1 LATASQADVRKHIAA
16 GKVAPIYL
24 LLGADEAAKIALAGE
39 FLELVEAD
47 LRAFNVD
54 RLYGGETTGAEVVD
68 AARTLPMM
76 VPRRV
81 VLLLHAERLLNPKS
95 LNARKESDA
104 TTKDLETLES
114 YVKAPVDTC
123 CLVLVADG
131 LDGRRSLTR
140 QLMSKAIVVECE
152 GLRSAVE
159 AEKWVR
165 DQAAHEGL
173 TIDTRTARLVVSR
186 VGTRKRHPKD
196 NDPPPDTSRLRSD
209 MQRLLLYAAGRK
221 AITGAD
227 VMEVIGPATSE
238 DDWGVTRAIE
248 RGSAGDA
255 LRELGLMMDNGAVPY
270 MILGQL
276 AWFVRT
282 KVPAPKVSSAVEAV
296 FRTDLAIKTSAG
308 DPRALLERLVV
319 ELCGR

>member
-1 LATASQADVRKHIAA
+1 MAAASQSDVRKQIAA

-24 LLGADEAAKIALAGE
+24 LIGADEAAKIALAGE
-39 FLELVEAD
+39 FLDLVETD

-81 VLLLHAERLLNPKS
+81 VLLLHAERLLNPK
-95 LNARKESDA
+95 KDSDA
-104 TTKDLETLES
+104 TERDLETLES
-114 YVKAPVDTC
+114 YVKGPIDTC
-123 CLVLVADG
+123 CLVLVAAGVDK
-131 LDGRRSLTR
+131 RRSLTR
-140 QLMSKAIVVECE
+140 QLLSKATVVECT
-152 GLRSAVE
+152 GPADPV
-159 AEKWVR
+159 KWVKDR
-165 DQAAHEGL
+165 VAQEGMS
-173 TIDTRTARLVVSR
+173 IDAKAARLIADR
-186 VGTRKRHPKD
+186 VG
-196 NDPPPDTSRLRSD
+196 PDVSRLRAD
-209 MQRLLLYAAGRK
+209 VERLVLYAAGNK
-221 AITGAD
+221 AITEAD
-227 VMEVIGPATSE
+227 VKEIVAPATSQ
-238 DDWGVTRAIE
+238 DDWGVTNAIA

-319 ELCGR
+319 ELCAR

>member
-1 LATASQADVRKHIAA
+1 VAAATQADVRKQIAS
-16 GKVAPIYL
+16 GKVAPIYV

-39 FLELVEAD
+39 FLELVETD

-54 RLYGGETTGAEVVD
+54 RLYGGETTAAQVVD
-68 AARTLPMM
+68 AANTLPMM

-81 VLLLHAERLLNPKS
+81 VLLLHAERLLNPK
-95 LNARKESDA
+95 KDSDA
-104 TTKDLETLES
+104 TSRDLETLEA

-123 CLVLVADG
+123 CLVLVAESIDK
-131 LDGRRSLTR
+131 RRALVK
-140 QLMSKAIVVECE
+140 QLLSRATVVECM
-152 GLRSAVE
+152 GPADAIE
-159 AEKWVR
+159 AAKWVKDR
-165 DQAAHEGL
+165 VAKEGMA
-173 TIDTRTARLVVSR
+173 IDARAARLVADR
-186 VGTRKRHPKD
+186 VG
-196 NDPPPDTSRLRSD
+196 PDVSRLRSD
-209 MQRLLLYAAGRK
+209 VERLVLYAAGNK
-221 AITGAD
+221 VITEAD
-227 VMEVIGPATSE
+227 VKEVVAPATSQ
-238 DDWGVTRAIE
+238 DDWGVTNAIA

-308 DPRALLERLVV
+308 DPRTLLERLVV

>member
-1 LATASQADVRKHIAA
+1 MAAATLADVRKQIAS
-16 GKVAPIYL
+16 GKVAPIYV

-39 FLELVEAD
+39 FLELVETD

-54 RLYGGETTGAEVVD
+54 RLYGGETTAAQVVD
-68 AARTLPMM
+68 AANTLPMM

-81 VLLLHAERLLNPKS
+81 VLLLHAERLLNPK
-95 LNARKESDA
+95 KDSDA
-104 TTKDLETLES
+104 TSQDLETLEA

-123 CLVLVADG
+123 CLVLVAESIDK
-131 LDGRRSLTR
+131 RRALAK
-140 QLMSKAIVVECE
+140 QLLSRATVVECM
-152 GLRSAVE
+152 GPADAVE
-159 AEKWVR
+159 AAKWVK
-165 DQAAHEGL
+165 DQVAKEGM
-173 TIDTRTARLVVSR
+173 TIDARAARLVADR
-186 VGTRKRHPKD
+186 VG
-196 NDPPPDTSRLRSD
+196 PDVSRLRSD
-209 MQRLLLYAAGRK
+209 VERLVLYAAANK
-221 AITGAD
+221 VITEGD
-227 VMEVIGPATSE
+227 VKEVVAPATSQ
-238 DDWGVTRAIE
+238 DDWGVTNAIA

>member
-1 LATASQADVRKHIAA
+1 LAVASQADVRKQIAA
-16 GKVAPIYL
+16 GKVAPIYV
-24 LLGADEAAKIALAGE
+24 LLGPDEAAKIALAGE
-39 FLELVEAD
+39 FLELVEYD

-54 RLYGGETTGAEVVD
+54 RLYGGEATGADVVD

-81 VLLLHAERLLNPKS
+81 VLLLHAERLLNPK
-95 LNARKESDA
+95 KENEAS
-104 TTKDLETLES
+104 TRDLETLES

-123 CLVLVADG
+123 CLVLVAEAVDK
-131 LDGRRSLTR
+131 RRSLTR
-140 QLMSKAIVVECE
+140 QLLSKATVVECT
-152 GLRSAVE
+152 GPADAVE
-159 AEKWVR
+159 AAKWVKDR
-165 DQAAHEGL
+165 VAKDGM
-173 TIDTRTARLVVSR
+173 TIDARAARLVADR
-186 VGTRKRHPKD
+186 VG
-196 NDPPPDTSRLRSD
+196 PDVTRLRAD
-209 MQRLLLYAAGRK
+209 VERLVLYAAGNK
-221 AITGAD
+221 AITEAD
-227 VMEVIGPATSE
+227 VKEIVAPATSQ

-308 DPRALLERLVV
+308 DPRTLLERLVV

>member
-1 LATASQADVRKHIAA
+1 MATQADVRKHIAA
-16 GKVAPIYL
+16 GNVAPLYL
-24 LLGADEAAKIALAGE
+24 LVGADEAAKIALAGE

-54 RLYGGETTGAEVVD
+54 RLYGGEATGAQVVD
-68 AARTLPMM
+68 AALTLPMM

-81 VLLLHAERLLNPKS
+81 VLLLHAERLLNPK
-95 LNARKESDA
+95 KDSDA
-104 TTKDLETLES
+104 TARDLETLES

-123 CLVLVADG
+123 CLVLVAESVDKRRG
-131 LDGRRSLTR
+131 LTKHLLSRAT
-140 QLMSKAIVVECE
+140 VVECS
-152 GLRSAVE
+152 GPADAVE
-159 AEKWVR
+159 AAKWVKER
-165 DQAAHEGL
+165 VAKEGL
-173 TIDTRTARLVVSR
+173 TIDARAARLVADR
-186 VGTRKRHPKD
+186 VG
-196 NDPPPDTSRLRSD
+196 PDVSRLRSD
-209 MQRLLLYAAGRK
+209 VERLVLYAAGNK
-221 AITGAD
+221 AITEAD
-227 VMEVIGPATSE
+227 VKEIVAPATSQ

-248 RGSAGDA
+248 RGSAGEA